1 VSGAGPE
8 PPDARPAAEPPAE
21 PPEGRVPEAAPPVP
35 PAEGEV
41 REDAVPGPV
50 RLAASSGGHSVDLRF
65 YRLAAGVAHPLL
77 RAWLR
82 VRVHGAAN
90 IPATGPLILAANH
103 RSNLDPP
110 LVSMVTKRPV
120 FYMAKIGLF
129 RFPLGQI
136 LRRLGQIPVRRGGS
150 DREALRVCQ
159 EVVDDGG
166 VLGLFP
172 EGTRCAGRFETIHPG
187 LAYMLVRTN
196 CPVIPIVLTGT
207 DGIRR
212 RFGWLPRATSVRIVV
227 GPPLDLPA
235 PRRGRDARREASEAL
250 RRQLQAFLEQVEA
263 RPAGR
268 LAGGSVQP
276 DTT

>member
-1 VSGAGPE
+1 VSGARPG
-8 PPDARPAAEPPAE
+8 PPDAARPPGEA
-21 PPEGRVPEAAPPVP
+21 PEAPK
-35 PAEGEV
+35 
-41 REDAVPGPV
+41 DAVPAPA
-50 RLAASSGGHSVDLRF
+50 RLAPPSRGHSVDLRF
-65 YRLAAGVAHPLL
+65 YRLAASLAHPLL
-77 RAWLR
+77 RAWMR
-82 VRVHGAAN
+82 VRIHGAEH

-120 FYMAKIGLF
+120 FYMAKEGLF
-129 RFPLGQI
+129 HFPLGQV
-136 LRRLGQIPVRRGGS
+136 LRRLGQVRVRRGGS

-159 EVVDDGG
+159 EVVDGGG

-172 EGTRCAGRFETIHPG
+172 EGTRCEGRFETIHPG

-196 CPVIPIVLTGT
+196 CPVIPVVLTGT

-263 RPAGR
+263 RPPGR

-276 DTT
+276 DMT